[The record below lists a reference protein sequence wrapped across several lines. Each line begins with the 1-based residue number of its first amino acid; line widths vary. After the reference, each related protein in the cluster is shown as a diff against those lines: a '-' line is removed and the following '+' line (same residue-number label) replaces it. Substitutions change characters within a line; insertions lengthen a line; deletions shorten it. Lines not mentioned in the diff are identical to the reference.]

1 MDPEFILN
9 FWLDEVGPNNWYSSD
24 DSLDGLIERK
34 FKETLQYILSGG
46 HSLWLTYPSGAL
58 AYIIVLDQFSRNIF
72 RGNKGSFAADRIA
85 LAASKQ
91 SMKYGFDLKI
101 DEPSRQFFYMPLMH
115 SENLYD
121 QEKCIRQILQKLPL
135 SGHNL
140 LKHARAHRELIRS
153 YGRFPNRNSQ
163 LGRRNT
169 LFEQEYFDH
178 GGYQAVLSRINKYAA
193 LSLIH
198 I

>member
-1 MDPEFILN
+1 MEPEFILN
-9 FWLDEVGPNNWYSSD
+9 FWLDEVGPNCWYSSD
-24 DSLDGLIERK
+24 ESLDGLIEQN
-34 FKETLQYILSGG
+34 FKETFEYILSGG
-46 HSLWLTYPSGAL
+46 NSLWLTYPSGAL
-58 AYIIVLDQFSRNIF
+58 AYIIVLDQFSKNIF
-72 RGNKGSFAADRIA
+72 RGSKKSFAADRIA

-91 SMKYGFDLKI
+91 SIKYEFDLKVN
-101 DEPSRQFFYMPLMH
+101 EPARQFFYLPLMH

-163 LGRRNT
+163 LGRANT
-169 LFEQEYFDH
+169 HFEQEYFEH
-178 GGYQAVLSRINKYAA
+178 GGYQAVLSRVNNYAA
-193 LSLIH
+193 
-198 I
+198 

>member
-1 MDPEFILN
+1 MAPEFILN
-9 FWLDEVGPNNWYSSD
+9 FWLDEVGPNSWYSSD

-72 RGNKGSFAADRIA
+72 RGGKSSFAADRA
-85 LAASKQ
+85 AVAASKQ
-91 SMKYGFDLKI
+91 SIKYEFDLKI
-101 DEPSRQFFYMPLMH
+101 DEPARQFFYMPLMH

-163 LGRRNT
+163 LVRTNT
-169 LFEQEYFDH
+169 LFEQDYFDH

-193 LSLIH
+193 
-198 I
+198 

>member
-1 MDPEFILN
+1 MEPEFILN
-9 FWLDEVGPNNWYSSD
+9 FWLDEVGPNCWYSSD
-24 DSLDGLIERK
+24 DFLDGLIEQN
-34 FKETLQYILSGG
+34 FKETFEYILSGG
-46 HSLWLTYPSGAL
+46 NSLWLTYPSGAL
-58 AYIIVLDQFSRNIF
+58 AYIIVLDQFSKNIF
-72 RGNKGSFAADRIA
+72 RGSKKSFAADRIA

-91 SMKYGFDLKI
+91 SIKYELDLKI
-101 DEPSRQFFYMPLMH
+101 NEPARQFFYLPLMH

-163 LGRRNT
+163 LGRANT
-169 LFEQEYFDH
+169 HFEQEYFEH
-178 GGYQAVLSRINKYAA
+178 GGYQAVLSRINQYAA
-193 LSLIH
+193 
-198 I
+198 

>member
-1 MDPEFILN
+1 MEPEFILN
-9 FWLDEVGPNNWYSSD
+9 FWLDEVGPNCWYSSN
-24 DSLDGLIERK
+24 DSLDGLIEQN
-34 FKETLQYILSGG
+34 FKETFEYILSGG
-46 HSLWLTYPSGAL
+46 NSLWLTYPSGAL
-58 AYIIVLDQFSRNIF
+58 AYIIVLDQFSKNIF
-72 RGNKGSFAADRIA
+72 RGSKKSFAADRIA

-91 SMKYGFDLKI
+91 SIKYEFDLKI
-101 DEPSRQFFYMPLMH
+101 NEPARQFFYLPLMH

-163 LGRRNT
+163 LGRANT
-169 LFEQEYFDH
+169 HFEQEYFEH
-178 GGYQAVLSRINKYAA
+178 GGYQAVLSRVNNYAA
-193 LSLIH
+193 
-198 I
+198 

>member
-1 MDPEFILN
+1 MEPEFILN
-9 FWLDEVGPNNWYSSD
+9 FWLDEVGPNCWYSSD
-24 DSLDGLIERK
+24 DSLDGSIEQK

-72 RGNKGSFAADRIA
+72 RGSKKSFAADSIA

-91 SMKYGFDLKI
+91 SIKYEFDLKI
-101 DEPSRQFFYMPLMH
+101 NEPARQFFYIPLMH

-121 QEKCIRQILQKLPL
+121 QEKCIRQMLQKLPL

-153 YGRFPNRNSQ
+153 YGRFPNRNGQ
-163 LGRRNT
+163 LGRTNT

-178 GGYQAVLSRINKYAA
+178 GGYQAVVSRINNYAA
-193 LSLIH
+193 
-198 I
+198 

>member
-1 MDPEFILN
+1 MEPEFILN
-9 FWLDEVGPNNWYSSD
+9 FWLDEVGPNCWYSSD
-24 DSLDGLIERK
+24 DSLDGLIEQN
-34 FKETLQYILSGG
+34 FKETFEYILSGG
-46 HSLWLTYPSGAL
+46 NSLWLTYPSGAL
-58 AYIIVLDQFSRNIF
+58 AYIIVLDQFSKNIF
-72 RGNKGSFAADRIA
+72 RGSKKSFAADRIA

-91 SMKYGFDLKI
+91 SIKYEFDLKI
-101 DEPSRQFFYMPLMH
+101 NEPARQFFYLPLMH

-163 LGRRNT
+163 LGRANT
-169 LFEQEYFDH
+169 HFEQEYFEH
-178 GGYQAVLSRINKYAA
+178 GGYQAVLSRINNCAA
-193 LSLIH
+193 
-198 I
+198 

>member
-9 FWLDEVGPNNWYSSD
+9 FWLDEVGPNCWYSSD
-24 DSLDGLIERK
+24 DSLDGLIEQK

-72 RGNKGSFAADRIA
+72 RGSKSSVAADRA
-85 LAASKQ
+85 AVAASKQ
-91 SMKYGFDLKI
+91 SIKYEFDLKI
-101 DEPSRQFFYMPLMH
+101 DEPARQFFYMPLMH

-153 YGRFPNRNSQ
+153 YGRFPGRNSQ
-163 LGRRNT
+163 LGRTNT
-169 LFEQEYFDH
+169 SFEQLYFDH
-178 GGYQAVLSRINKYAA
+178 GGYQSVLSRINNYAA
-193 LSLIH
+193 
-198 I
+198 

>member
-9 FWLDEVGPNNWYSSD
+9 FWLDEVGPNSWYSSD

-72 RGNKGSFAADRIA
+72 RGSKSSFTADRAA

-91 SMKYGFDLKI
+91 SIKYEFDLKI
-101 DEPSRQFFYMPLMH
+101 DEPARQFFYMPLMH

-121 QEKCIRQILQKLPL
+121 QEKCIRQILQKLPS
-135 SGHNL
+135 SGHGL

-153 YGRFPNRNSQ
+153 YGRFPGRNSQ
-163 LGRRNT
+163 LGRSTT
-169 LFEQEYFDH
+169 LSEQEYFDH
-178 GGYQAVLSRINKYAA
+178 GGYQALLSRINSYAA
-193 LSLIH
+193 
-198 I
+198 

>member
-1 MDPEFILN
+1 MEPEFILN
-9 FWLDEVGPNNWYSSD
+9 FWLDEVGPNCWYSSD
-24 DSLDGLIERK
+24 NSLDGLIEQN
-34 FKETLQYILSGG
+34 FKETFEYILSGG
-46 HSLWLTYPSGAL
+46 NSLWLTYPSGAL
-58 AYIIVLDQFSRNIF
+58 AYIIVLDQFSKNIF
-72 RGNKGSFAADRIA
+72 RGSKKSFAADRIA

-91 SMKYGFDLKI
+91 SIKYEFDLKI
-101 DEPSRQFFYMPLMH
+101 NEPARQFFYLPLMH

-163 LGRRNT
+163 LGRANT
-169 LFEQEYFDH
+169 HFEQEYFEH
-178 GGYQAVLSRINKYAA
+178 GGYQAVLSRVNNYAA
-193 LSLIH
+193 
-198 I
+198 

>member
-9 FWLDEVGPNNWYSSD
+9 FWLDEVGPNCWYSSD
-24 DSLDGLIERK
+24 DSLDGLIEQK

-72 RGNKGSFAADRIA
+72 RGSKSSFAADRA
-85 LAASKQ
+85 AVAASKQ
-91 SMKYGFDLKI
+91 SIKYEFDLKI
-101 DEPSRQFFYMPLMH
+101 DEPAWQSFYMPLIH

-163 LGRRNT
+163 LGRTNT

-193 LSLIH
+193 
-198 I
+198 

>member
-1 MDPEFILN
+1 MEPEFILN
-9 FWLDEVGPNNWYSSD
+9 FWLDKVGPNCWFISD
-24 DSLDGLIERK
+24 DSLDGLIEQN
-34 FKETLQYILSGG
+34 FKETFEYILSGG
-46 HSLWLTYPSGAL
+46 NSLWLTYPSGAL
-58 AYIIVLDQFSRNIF
+58 AYIIVLDQFSKNIF
-72 RGNKGSFAADRIA
+72 RGSKKSFAADRIA

-91 SMKYGFDLKI
+91 SIKYEFDLKI
-101 DEPSRQFFYMPLMH
+101 NEPARQFFYLPLMH

-163 LGRRNT
+163 LGRANT
-169 LFEQEYFDH
+169 HFEQEYFEH
-178 GGYQAVLSRINKYAA
+178 GGYQAVLSRVNNYAA
-193 LSLIH
+193 
-198 I
+198 

>member
-9 FWLDEVGPNNWYSSD
+9 FWLDEVGPNCWYSSD

-72 RGNKGSFAADRIA
+72 RGNKSSFAAERIA
-85 LAASKQ
+85 IAASKQ
-91 SMKYGFDLKI
+91 SIKFKFDLKI
-101 DEPSRQFFYMPLMH
+101 DEPARQFFYMPLMH

-135 SGHNL
+135 SGLNL

-163 LGRRNT
+163 LGRTNT
-169 LFEQEYFDH
+169 LLEQEYLDQ
-178 GGYQAVLSRINKYAA
+178 GGYQSILSRINKYAA
-193 LSLIH
+193 
-198 I
+198 

>member
-1 MDPEFILN
+1 MEPEFILN
-9 FWLDEVGPNNWYSSD
+9 FWLDEVGPNCWYSSD
-24 DSLDGLIERK
+24 DSLDGLIEQN
-34 FKETLQYILSGG
+34 FKETFEYILSGG
-46 HSLWLTYPSGAL
+46 NSLWLTYPSGAL
-58 AYIIVLDQFSRNIF
+58 AYIIVLDQFSKNIF
-72 RGNKGSFAADRIA
+72 RGSKKSFAADRIA

-91 SMKYGFDLKI
+91 SIKYEFDLKI
-101 DEPSRQFFYMPLMH
+101 NEPARQFFYLPLMH

-163 LGRRNT
+163 LGRANT
-169 LFEQEYFDH
+169 HFEQEYFEH
-178 GGYQAVLSRINKYAA
+178 GGYQAVLSRVNNFAA
-193 LSLIH
+193 
-198 I
+198 

>member
-9 FWLDEVGPNNWYSSD
+9 FWLDEVGPNCWYNSD
-24 DSLDGLIERK
+24 DSLDGLIEQK

-72 RGNKGSFAADRIA
+72 RGSKRSFAADSIA

-91 SMKYGFDLKI
+91 SIKYEFDLKI
-101 DEPSRQFFYMPLMH
+101 NEPARQFFYIPLMH

-121 QEKCIRQILQKLPL
+121 QEKCIRQMLQKLPL
-135 SGHNL
+135 SAHNL
-140 LKHARAHRELIRS
+140 LKHVRAHRELIRS
-153 YGRFPNRNSQ
+153 YGRFPNRNGQ
-163 LGRRNT
+163 LGRTNT

-178 GGYQAVLSRINKYAA
+178 GGYQAVVSRINNYAA
-193 LSLIH
+193 
-198 I
+198 

>member
-1 MDPEFILN
+1 MEPEFILN
-9 FWLDEVGPNNWYSSD
+9 FWLDEVGPNCWYSAD
-24 DSLDGLIERK
+24 DSLDGLIEQN
-34 FKETLQYILSGG
+34 FKETFEYILSGG
-46 HSLWLTYPSGAL
+46 NSLWLTYPSGAL
-58 AYIIVLDQFSRNIF
+58 AYIIVLDQFSKNIF
-72 RGNKGSFAADRIA
+72 RGSKKSFAADRIA

-91 SMKYGFDLKI
+91 SIKYEFDLKI
-101 DEPSRQFFYMPLMH
+101 NEPARQFFYLPLMH

-163 LGRRNT
+163 LGRANT
-169 LFEQEYFDH
+169 HFEQEYFEH
-178 GGYQAVLSRINKYAA
+178 GGYQAVLSRVNNYAA
-193 LSLIH
+193 
-198 I
+198 

>member
-1 MDPEFILN
+1 MEPEFILN
-9 FWLDEVGPNNWYSSD
+9 FWLDEVGPNCWYSSD
-24 DSLDGLIERK
+24 DSLDGLIEQN
-34 FKETLQYILSGG
+34 FKETFEYILSGG
-46 HSLWLTYPSGAL
+46 NSLWLTYPSGAL
-58 AYIIVLDQFSRNIF
+58 AYIIVLDQFSKNIF
-72 RGNKGSFAADRIA
+72 RGSKKSFAADRIA

-91 SMKYGFDLKI
+91 SIKYEFDLKVN
-101 DEPSRQFFYMPLMH
+101 EPARQFFYLPLMH

-163 LGRRNT
+163 LGRANT
-169 LFEQEYFDH
+169 HFEQEYFEH
-178 GGYQAVLSRINKYAA
+178 GGYQAVLSRINNCAA
-193 LSLIH
+193 
-198 I
+198 

>member
-9 FWLDEVGPNNWYSSD
+9 FWLDEVGPNSWYSSD
-24 DSLDGLIERK
+24 DSLDCLIERK

-58 AYIIVLDQFSRNIF
+58 AYILVLDQFSRNIF
-72 RGNKGSFAADRIA
+72 RGSKSSFAADRA
-85 LAASKQ
+85 AVAASKQ
-91 SMKYGFDLKI
+91 SIKYEFDLKI
-101 DEPSRQFFYMPLMH
+101 DEPARQFFYMPLMH

-153 YGRFPNRNSQ
+153 YGRFPNRNSL
-163 LGRRNT
+163 LGRTNT
-169 LFEQEYFDH
+169 LFEQAYFDH
-178 GGYQAVLSRINKYAA
+178 GGYQAVLSRINNYAA
-193 LSLIH
+193 
-198 I
+198 

>member
-9 FWLDEVGPNNWYSSD
+9 FWLDEVGPNCWYSSD

-34 FKETLQYILSGG
+34 FKETLQDILSGG

-72 RGNKGSFAADRIA
+72 RGSKSSFTADRAA

-91 SMKYGFDLKI
+91 SIKYEFDLKI
-101 DEPSRQFFYMPLMH
+101 DEPARQFFYMPLMH

-153 YGRFPNRNSQ
+153 YGRFPGRNSQ
-163 LGRRNT
+163 LGRTNT
-169 LFEQEYFDH
+169 SFEQSYFDY
-178 GGYQAVLSRINKYAA
+178 GGYQAVLSRINNYAA
-193 LSLIH
+193 
-198 I
+198 

>member
-1 MDPEFILN
+1 MEPEFILN
-9 FWLDEVGPNNWYSSD
+9 FWLDEVGPNCWYSSD
-24 DSLDGLIERK
+24 DSLDGLIEQN
-34 FKETLQYILSGG
+34 FKETFEYILSGG
-46 HSLWLTYPSGAL
+46 NSLWLTYPSGAL
-58 AYIIVLDQFSRNIF
+58 AYIIVLDQFSKNIF
-72 RGNKGSFAADRIA
+72 RGSKKSFAADRIA

-91 SMKYGFDLKI
+91 SIKYEFDLKI
-101 DEPSRQFFYMPLMH
+101 SEPARQFFYLPLMH

-163 LGRRNT
+163 LGRANT
-169 LFEQEYFDH
+169 HFEQEYFEH
-178 GGYQAVLSRINKYAA
+178 GGYQAVLSRVNNYAA
-193 LSLIH
+193 
-198 I
+198 

>member
-1 MDPEFILN
+1 MEPEFILN
-9 FWLDEVGPNNWYSSD
+9 FWLDEVGPNCWFSSD
-24 DSLDGLIERK
+24 DSLDGLIEQN
-34 FKETLQYILSGG
+34 FKETFEYILSGG
-46 HSLWLTYPSGAL
+46 NSLWLTYPSGAL
-58 AYIIVLDQFSRNIF
+58 AYIIVLDQFSKNIF
-72 RGNKGSFAADRIA
+72 RGSKRSFAADKIA

-91 SMKYGFDLKI
+91 SIKYEFDLKI
-101 DEPSRQFFYMPLMH
+101 NEPARQFFYLPLMH

-163 LGRRNT
+163 LGRANT
-169 LFEQEYFDH
+169 HFEQEYFEH
-178 GGYQAVLSRINKYAA
+178 GGYQAVLSRVNNYAA
-193 LSLIH
+193 
-198 I
+198 

>member
-1 MDPEFILN
+1 MEPEFILN
-9 FWLDEVGPNNWYSSD
+9 FWLDEVGPNCWYCSD
-24 DSLDGLIERK
+24 DSLDGLIEQN
-34 FKETLQYILSGG
+34 FKETFEYILSGG
-46 HSLWLTYPSGAL
+46 NSLWLTYPSGAL
-58 AYIIVLDQFSRNIF
+58 AYIIVLDQFSKNIF
-72 RGNKGSFAADRIA
+72 RGSKKSFAADRIA

-91 SMKYGFDLKI
+91 SIKYEFDLKI
-101 DEPSRQFFYMPLMH
+101 NEPARQFFYLPLMH

-163 LGRRNT
+163 LGRANT
-169 LFEQEYFDH
+169 HFEQEYFEH
-178 GGYQAVLSRINKYAA
+178 GGYQAVLSRVNNYAA
-193 LSLIH
+193 
-198 I
+198 

>member
-9 FWLDEVGPNNWYSSD
+9 FWLDEVGPNCWYSSD

-34 FKETLQYILSGG
+34 FKETLQDILSGG

-72 RGNKGSFAADRIA
+72 RGSKSSFAADRA
-85 LAASKQ
+85 AVAASKQ
-91 SMKYGFDLKI
+91 SIKYEFDLKI
-101 DEPSRQFFYMPLMH
+101 DEPARQFFYMPLMH

-121 QEKCIRQILQKLPL
+121 QEKCIRQILQKLPS
-135 SGHNL
+135 SGHGL

-153 YGRFPNRNSQ
+153 YGRFPSRNSQ
-163 LGRRNT
+163 LGRSTT
-169 LFEQEYFDH
+169 LSGQEYFDH
-178 GGYQAVLSRINKYAA
+178 GGYQTLLSRINSCAA
-193 LSLIH
+193 
-198 I
+198 

>member
-1 MDPEFILN
+1 MEPEFILN
-9 FWLDEVGPNNWYSSD
+9 FWLDEVGPNCWYSSD
-24 DSLDGLIERK
+24 DSLDGLIEQN
-34 FKETLQYILSGG
+34 FKETFEYILSGG
-46 HSLWLTYPSGAL
+46 NSLWLTYPSGAL
-58 AYIIVLDQFSRNIF
+58 AYIIVLDQFSKNIF
-72 RGNKGSFAADRIA
+72 RGSKKSFAADRIA

-91 SMKYGFDLKI
+91 SIKYEFDLKVN
-101 DEPSRQFFYMPLMH
+101 EPARQFFYLPLMH

-163 LGRRNT
+163 LGRANT
-169 LFEQEYFDH
+169 HFEQEYFEH
-178 GGYQAVLSRINKYAA
+178 GGYQAVLSRVNNCAA
-193 LSLIH
+193 
-198 I
+198 

>member
-1 MDPEFILN
+1 MEPEFILN
-9 FWLDEVGPNNWYSSD
+9 FWLDEVGPNCWYSSN
-24 DSLDGLIERK
+24 DSLDDLIEQN
-34 FKETLQYILSGG
+34 FKETFEYILSGG
-46 HSLWLTYPSGAL
+46 NSLWLTYPSGAL
-58 AYIIVLDQFSRNIF
+58 AYIIVLDQFSKNIF
-72 RGNKGSFAADRIA
+72 RGSKKSFAADRIA

-91 SMKYGFDLKI
+91 SIKYEFDLKI
-101 DEPSRQFFYMPLMH
+101 NEPARQFFYLPLMH

-163 LGRRNT
+163 LGRANT
-169 LFEQEYFDH
+169 HFEQEYFEH
-178 GGYQAVLSRINKYAA
+178 GGYQAVLSRVNNYAA
-193 LSLIH
+193 
-198 I
+198 

>member
-1 MDPEFILN
+1 MEPEFILN
-9 FWLDEVGPNNWYSSD
+9 FWLDEVGPNCWFSSD
-24 DSLDGLIERK
+24 DSLDGLIEQN
-34 FKETLQYILSGG
+34 FKETFEYILSGG
-46 HSLWLTYPSGAL
+46 NSLWLTYPSGAL
-58 AYIIVLDQFSRNIF
+58 AYIIVLDQFSKNIF
-72 RGNKGSFAADRIA
+72 RGSKKSFAADRIA

-91 SMKYGFDLKI
+91 SIKYEFDLKI
-101 DEPSRQFFYMPLMH
+101 NEPARQFFYLPLMH

-163 LGRRNT
+163 LGRANT
-169 LFEQEYFDH
+169 HFEQEYFEH
-178 GGYQAVLSRINKYAA
+178 GGYQAVLSRVNNYAA
-193 LSLIH
+193 
-198 I
+198 

>member
-9 FWLDEVGPNNWYSSD
+9 FWLDEVGPNCWYRSD
-24 DSLDGLIERK
+24 DSLDGLIEQK
-34 FKETLQYILSGG
+34 FKETMEHILSGG

-72 RGNKGSFAADRIA
+72 RGSKSSFAADRA
-85 LAASKQ
+85 AVAASKQ
-91 SMKYGFDLKI
+91 SIKYEFDLKI
-101 DEPSRQFFYMPLMH
+101 DEPARQFFYMPLMH

-153 YGRFPNRNSQ
+153 YGRFPGRNSQ
-163 LGRRNT
+163 LGRTNT

-178 GGYQAVLSRINKYAA
+178 GGYKALLSRINKYAA
-193 LSLIH
+193 
-198 I
+198 